1 MIGKSKDGDDESED
15 VNYADGDNGGGG
27 DGREDSWKEGG
38 NDCSDKPV
46 TAFWN
51 VGNVHSGL
59 SYFGVLL
66 FTCVQMLQWC
76 PHCSAVL

>member
-1 MIGKSKDGDDESED
+1 MIGKSKSKDGDDESED

-51 VGNVHSGL
+51 VGNVF
-59 SYFGVLL
+59 YVLL
-66 FTCVQMLQWC
+66 CTCVQMLLRLTK
-76 PHCSAVL
+76 VLLL